1 MPITNPRGRK
11 NVEMIRITEKV
22 DINCSCL
29 ERKWKKW
36 RILSK
41 CCLFTGKLDRNCVFC
56 HFGDIS
62 FIQRRNNMLS
72 STFCH
77 LYSCPSPFGLLMI
90 TKTIFRT
97 IHLVKTEVKCVKKHP
112 KIWKNDCKTEELKN
126 IFRKSY
132 CYDSCGY
139 LTHILL
145 RFFHEKMTIIGSKLR
160 ILEQFFS
167 ITQ

>member
-1 MPITNPRGRK
+1 MPITNPRSRK

-97 IHLVKTEVKCVKKHP
+97 IHLVKTEVKCVKKNTQNMKKRLQNRGAKKHFQ
-112 KIWKNDCKTEELKN
+112 KKLLLWLLRLLDAHLIEILSWKNSD
-126 IFRKSY
+126 
-132 CYDSCGY
+132 
-139 LTHILL
+139 H
-145 RFFHEKMTIIGSKLR
+145 
-160 ILEQFFS
+160 
-167 ITQ
+167 